1 MYATKHEIKMA
12 STNQS
17 PQYKTA
23 ELMYLQAEDSQEKLK
38 WLKEMIKECP
48 KHKSSEKML
57 ANLKTRYT
65 KLKEKITTEK
75 KNKKSARQGTG
86 IKKEDM
92 QAAIIGKTK
101 TGKSSLLSF
110 LTNAHPEITDY
121 PFATKLPAV
130 GMMDYNRVGIQ
141 LIEVPAIESEYYDR
155 GVANSAD
162 TLLILITNLSQIP
175 EIEKKLDK
183 FTGKKIIVFNK
194 TDLLSEEEKRKIS
207 ANLQS
212 KKYNFVLISTKTKE
226 NIEQLKEKLFQ
237 SFGKIRVYTKQPDEK
252 QKSNKPIILPPDSIV
267 KDVAEKILKGFSS
280 KVRETRIWGPSSKYP
295 EQVVG
300 LNHKVKDLDVVEF
313 KTR

>member
-1 MYATKHEIKMA
+1 MYAIEQQIKMA

-17 PQYKTA
+17 PFYKTA
-23 ELMYLQAEDSQEKLK
+23 ELKYLQAENNEEKLR
-38 WLKEMIKECP
+38 WLEEMIKECP

-65 KLKEKITTEK
+65 KLKEKLAVEK
-75 KNKKSARQGTG
+75 KSKKSSRIG

-101 TGKSSLLSF
+101 TGKSSLISL
-110 LTNAHPEITDY
+110 LTNAHPEIADY
-121 PFATKLPAV
+121 DFTTRVPIV
-130 GMMDYNRVGIQ
+130 GMMDYKGVGIQ

-162 TLLILITNLSQIP
+162 TLLILITDLPQIL

-194 TDLLSEEEKRKIS
+194 TDLLSENEKRKIS
-207 ANLQS
+207 ATLSS
-212 KKYNFVLISTKTKE
+212 KKYNFQLISAKTKE
-226 NIEQLKEKLFQ
+226 GIEELKEKLFQ
-237 SFGKIRVYTKQPDEK
+237 SFGKIRVYTKQPNEK
-252 QKSNKPIILPPDSIV
+252 QKSNKPIILFPKSIV

-280 KVRETRIWGPSSKYP
+280 KVKETRIWGPSSKYP
-295 EQVVG
+295 GQVVG
-300 LNHKVKDLDVVEF
+300 LNHQVKDMDVVEF